1 MVNLG
6 YNILLELFNKL
17 NNSNKILNKQFF
29 MAKQSMIQREKK
41 REKLV
46 LKYREKRDF
55 LLFEFKTA
63 DNFLQQMEIRKKIE
77 KLPRNSS
84 RIRLRNRCWRTG
96 RSRGVYRDFGLCR
109 HIIREMAHN
118 CLLPGVRKASW

>member
-1 MVNLG
+1 
-6 YNILLELFNKL
+6 
-17 NNSNKILNKQFF
+17 

-109 HIIREMAHN
+109 HMIREMAHN

>member
-1 MVNLG
+1 
-6 YNILLELFNKL
+6 
-17 NNSNKILNKQFF
+17 
-29 MAKQSMIQREKK
+29 MAKKSMIEREKK

-46 LKYREKRDF
+46 AKYTEKRQ
-55 LLFEFKTA
+55 LLLGEFRKSNTLT
-63 DNFLQQMEIRKKIE
+63 NQLEIHKKIE

-84 RIRLRNRCWRTG
+84 RVRLRNRCWRTG

-109 HIIREMAHN
+109 HMIREMAHN

>member
-109 HIIREMAHN
+109 HMIREMAHN